1 MPARAGIR
9 RTTLPIST
17 IGTYVPVMQEFIN
30 HWTQTNIELEAT
42 PLLLSGGY
50 TVANFASDRTAL
62 ENAVIALNPADNTRS
77 NTAADRDIKKAAL
90 RVRLTQFR
98 AAVKGLLYGS
108 IYTRSIP
115 KMPLVSATESTY
127 LKPFDDMANLWGQI
141 NAVPPAEFTAPLA
154 LPGSYLVASFVTEL
168 AALRAAYVAAS
179 NATANA
185 RIARDKRNVLL
196 PIARAR
202 MQQYRS
208 VVIAR
213 LASNSPLLASVPAY
227 TPPPGS
233 TPQAVTAIGKWNAAT
248 AKADITWTPSTN
260 AALDYYS
267 VRTAPAPTYKGDE
280 ETAIA
285 SVPKTQIAFSTDAG
299 LAAPGSIALFK
310 VYVVTT
316 TGNERGS
323 ATVKVTRPDV
333 S

>member
-1 MPARAGIR
+1 MPAQAGIR
-9 RTTLPIST
+9 STTLPIST

-30 HWTQTNIELEAT
+30 HWTQINIELGAT

-62 ENAVIALNPADNTRS
+62 ENAIIGLNPADNTRS
-77 NTAADRDIKKAAL
+77 NTAANRDIKKAAL
-90 RVRLTQFR
+90 RVRLIQFR

-108 IYTRSIP
+108 IYTRSPP

-127 LKPFDDMANLWGQI
+127 LKPFDDMANAWLQI
-141 NAVPPAEFTAPLA
+141 NAAPPPGFTAPLN
-154 LPGSYLVASFVTEL
+154 LPGGYGLDDFSEDI
-168 AALRAAYVAAS
+168 AALRAAYIAAS

-185 RIARDKRNVLL
+185 RIARNKRNVLL
-196 PIARAR
+196 VPARLR

-213 LASNSPLLASVPAY
+213 LPSTSPLLASVPAY

-233 TPQAVTAIGKWNAAT
+233 TPQAVAATGKWNVAT
-248 AKADITWTPSTN
+248 GKADLTWTPSTN
-260 AALDYYS
+260 TALDYYS
-267 VRTAPAPTYKGDE
+267 IRTAPAPTYKGDE
-280 ETAIA
+280 ETALA
-285 SVPKTQIAFSTDAG
+285 SVPKAQTTFSTDAG
-299 LAAPGSIALFK
+299 LAAPGTTALFK

-333 S
+333 V